1 MADFMDEAAALQ
13 ETLNATALAYQL
25 ANTRAHKPSRETCK
39 DCGFPIAPQRRA
51 LGGVERCT
59 ECEGFYQR
67 EQFQKQQRAE

>member
-13 ETLNATALAYQL
+13 ETLNASALESQL
-25 ANTRAHKPSRETCK
+25 RQSSAGKPSREHCK
-39 DCGFPIAPQRRA
+39 DCDIPLVPERRA

-67 EQFQKQQRAE
+67 EQFQKRQKA